1 MALAYLPYTF
11 GLLIEIVLAVIIA
24 IGWWT
29 LYNHRI
35 RQAGPI
41 WLLFGAVLQFLA
53 VLGHLV
59 QYMALIFG
67 AYRADW
73 YKSFI
78 MWTSGAL
85 WSLAILASIFSLIG
99 AILVVF
105 QTKGRLWEHGFGLGV
120 RSE

>member
-1 MALAYLPYTF
+1 MVLAYLPYTF

-24 IGWWT
+24 VGWWT
-29 LYNHRI
+29 LYNRRI

-59 QYMALIFG
+59 QYVAIMVG

-73 YKSFI
+73 YKSFL
-78 MWTSGAL
+78 MWSSGVL
-85 WSLAILASIFSLIG
+85 WGVAILASIFSLIG
-99 AILVVF
+99 ASLVVF
-105 QTKGRLWEHGFGLGV
+105 QTKGRLWERGLG
-120 RSE
+120 SG